1 MNRDSFNSELK
12 RILFLRGERTA
23 SETVSYLLGALCIF
37 FCNTVISYDL
47 EQYRIIK
54 TGAVNWNKWRAENPG
69 RHIDLSKANLKKA
82 KLSGADLSG
91 ADLSFARLEKADL
104 SKANLYGASLEKAN
118 LLGAKLDNAN
128 FSEAKKQFAE
138 R

>member
-1 MNRDSFNSELK
+1 MNRGNQNSPKKTL
-12 RILFLRGERTA
+12 LSCSDRTA
-23 SETVSYLLGALCIF
+23 SEAVSIVLGILCIF
-37 FCNTVISYDL
+37 FCNAVISYDL

-54 TGAVNWNKWRAENPG
+54 TGAGNWNKWRSANPG
-69 RHIDLSKANLKKA
+69 KHIDLSKADLKKA

-128 FSEAKKQFAE
+128 FSEAKKQVAE

>member
-1 MNRDSFNSELK
+1 MNRGNLNLPKKTLLSCSDKISSEAVSF
-12 RILFLRGERTA
+12 
-23 SETVSYLLGALCIF
+23 VLGILCIF

-54 TGAVNWNKWRAENPG
+54 TGTVNWNKWRAENPG
-69 RHIDLSKANLKKA
+69 RHIDLSKADLKKA

-128 FSEAKKQFAE
+128 FSEAKKQVAE